1 MIVKVLKST
10 KYLIISSDVSNI
22 FNLPNSSNV
31 ENISVDASSNLS
43 SLTIFSLSYFSSD
56 ALVNFIVY
64 EILSLQLSS

>member
-1 MIVKVLKST
+1 MIISKPKINKVFN
-10 KYLIISSDVSNI
+10 YLIRCLKY